1 MAAAAVALWCDA
13 LMAAALAFFS
23 DTRLAMRAR
32 VGGGRGVSYW
42 IGRKMMVRRE
52 AEKEGKRG
60 ERDWGEDMEVIR
72 TRTRSFAPSGV
83 LSCGA

>member
-1 MAAAAVALWCDA
+1 MVRRLDSCGLGLFLGHAFGDEGAV
-13 LMAAALAFFS
+13 
-23 DTRLAMRAR
+23 
-32 VGGGRGVSYW
+32 GRGVVSYW
-42 IGRKMMVRRE
+42 VGRKRTVRRE